1 MTQNFL
7 RMIKPYKDK
16 ESSKKEQI
24 RSMFNKIAPHYDLL
38 NHLLSFGIDK
48 IWRKNVVKQL
58 KGLTA
63 PIILDV
69 ATGTGDLAIEL
80 TKIDPVAVYGVDL
93 SEKMLNVARKKIE
106 KKRLHMTIQ
115 LKQGD
120 SEALPFDDRFFDAAT
135 VAFGVRNFE
144 NLQKGL
150 KEIHRVLKPDGKL
163 VVLEFSR
170 PKVFPFKQL
179 FYFFMR
185 RILPWWGGMISKDKE
200 AYKYLP
206 ESAMQFPEGE
216 DFKKE
221 LEKAGFEWQKGIK
234 QTFGIATIYVA
245 TKM

>member
-1 MTQNFL
+1 
-7 RMIKPYKDK
+7 
-16 ESSKKEQI
+16 
-24 RSMFNKIAPHYDLL
+24 MFDNIAPRYDLL

-63 PIILDV
+63 PLVLDV
-69 ATGTGDLAIEL
+69 ATGTGDLAIEI

-93 SEKMLNVARKKIE
+93 SQEMLNIARKKIE
-106 KKRLHMTIQ
+106 KKRMHMTIQ

-120 SEALPFDDRFFDAAT
+120 SESLPFEDRFFDAAT

-150 KEIHRVLKPDGKL
+150 REIYRVLKHGGRL
-163 VVLEFSR
+163 VILEFSR

-179 FYFFMR
+179 FYFYMR
-185 RILPWWGGMISKDKE
+185 RILPWWGGIISRDKE
-200 AYKYLP
+200 AYEYLP
-206 ESAMQFPEGE
+206 ESALQFPEGKA
-216 DFKKE
+216 FGKE
-221 LEKAGFEWQKGIK
+221 LENAGFEWQKVIA

-245 TKM
+245 VKK

>member
-1 MTQNFL
+1 
-7 RMIKPYKDK
+7 MIKPYKDL
-16 ESSKKEQI
+16 ESSKKEQV
-24 RSMFNKIAPHYDLL
+24 RSMFDKIAPRYDLL

-58 KGLTA
+58 GGLTA

-69 ATGTGDLAIEL
+69 ATGTGDLAIEIA
-80 TKIDPVAVYGVDL
+80 KIDPVAVYGVDL
-93 SEKMLNVARKKIE
+93 SAEMLNIARKKVE

-120 SEALPFDDRFFDAAT
+120 SEALPFEDRFFDAAT

-150 KEIHRVLKPDGKL
+150 SEIQRVLKPGGRL

-179 FYFFMR
+179 FYFYMR
-185 RILPWWGGMISKDKE
+185 RILPWWGGIISRDKQ
-200 AYKYLP
+200 AYAYLP
-206 ESAMQFPEGE
+206 ESALQFPEGKE
-216 DFKKE
+216 FRRE
-221 LEKAGFEWQKGIK
+221 LENAGFEWQKGIA
-234 QTFGIATIYVA
+234 QTLGIATIYVA
-245 TKM
+245 VKR